1 MQSKHLLSTSLFVAL
16 FLLFAPAWAQTR
28 TVNGKVTDKQD
39 GSPLIG
45 VSVKVK
51 NSATGTST
59 DVNGAFTLTVPE
71 NASALVFTYIG
82 YTTQEVSIA
91 GKSTV
96 NVSLATDQTTLNEVV
111 VVGYGSQKKS
121 DVTGG
126 VTSLGPKDFNKGV
139 INSPEQLLQGRTA
152 GVQVTP
158 ASGDPGAG
166 INIRI
171 RGTTSI
177 RSGNNPLFVIDG
189 VPLDGGN
196 ITDGASDFGAGNMS
210 ARNPLSF
217 MNPDDIA
224 NITVLK
230 DASAAAI
237 YGSRGAN
244 GVVLITT
251 KKGTAGSQSLSF
263 SSSLSV
269 ANTLKTYD
277 IMNASQYLQQAGNAG
292 ADVAVLNRGSN
303 VDWQDEIFRPGVT
316 QNYSLGFGGGNENTL
331 YRFSGSYSDQ
341 EGIIENSGLRRF
353 TGRMNTSH
361 ELFNDKVKLEL
372 QLTASQVD
380 NQYAPLGDDAGFEG
394 NLLGAALQAN
404 PTIPIYDA
412 SIPGG
417 FTQSSDFRNP
427 AAMLALISDNDRVN
441 KVLGNLGISWNI
453 VKGLQYKVNVGID
466 NSNATRKTGISRL
479 LHFGGIKDNGRA
491 VLQNREVYSSLIENT
506 LNYNTIFAADHSLDL
521 LGGFSYQK
529 FNSGGFYTQ
538 AQYFLTDEVPYVDNF
553 DGVNNDGSNKAFSAG
568 SYRSGTELQSY
579 FGRANYSFRNKYLLT
594 ATLRVDGSSKF
605 GKNNKYG
612 YFPSFAAAWRLSEE
626 SFIPKDVFTDLKL
639 RVGYGI
645 TGNQEFPGGISRAV
659 FETNSSGSLTQR
671 NNPNPD
677 IRWEETA
684 QFGVGVDFDLFNGRL
699 GGNIDYFDKTTSN
712 LLTQV
717 YYAQP
722 AAVDYKWINLP
733 GHIKNTGMEF
743 ALTYRALTN
752 TALKWEISG
761 NMTYLEN
768 KVTDFGNTII
778 PTGNIHGQGLTGA
791 YVQRISD
798 GLPLGA
804 FYLPTFAGYD
814 ASGLAIYPNDGAFSF
829 AGSALP
835 KYSFGLNNAF
845 SYRNLTFSV
854 FLNGSTGFYIY
865 NNTANALFTKG
876 SLKNGRNVVMGEA
889 SSPESALN
897 APEVSTR
904 FLEKGDFLR
913 ISNMNLAYRF
923 PMTGNK
929 YFKGMS
935 LSLTGQN
942 LALFTNYTGVD
953 PEVNTNKA
961 RNGVPSLGIDYTSYP
976 TARMF
981 SLGATFDF

>member
-1 MQSKHLLSTSLFVAL
+1 MSLFVAL
-16 FLLFAPAWAQTR
+16 FLLFDPSWAQTK
-28 TVNGKVTDKQD
+28 TVSGKVTDKQD

-51 NSATGTST
+51 NSGTGTST
-59 DVNGAFTLTVPE
+59 GVDGSFSIAVPE
-71 NASALVFTYIG
+71 GSPSLVFTYIG
-82 YTTQEVSIA
+82 YNTLEVAVA
-91 GKSTV
+91 GRGTV
-96 NVSLATDQTTLNEVV
+96 NVALETNQTALNEVV

-126 VTSLGPKDFNKGV
+126 VVSLGPKDFNKGI

-152 GVQVTP
+152 GVQITP

-196 ITDGASDFGAGNMS
+196 ISDGAADYGAGS
-210 ARNPLSF
+210 LASRNPLNF

-251 KKGTAGSQSLSF
+251 KKGSAGTQNLSF

-277 IMNASQYLQQAGNAG
+277 IMDAGQYLQQASNAG
-292 ADVAVLNRGSN
+292 ADVAVLDKKSN
-303 VDWQDEIFRPGVT
+303 VNWQDEIFRPGIT
-316 QNYSLGFGGGNENTL
+316 QNYSLGFGGGNDNTL

-341 EGIIENSGLRRF
+341 DGIIENSGLKRF

-372 QLTASQVD
+372 QLTASQID
-380 NQYAPLGDDAGFEG
+380 NQYAPLGDNAGFQG

-412 SIPGG
+412 SVKGG

-427 AAMLALISDNDRVN
+427 AAMLAFINDNDRVN
-441 KVLGNLGISWNI
+441 KILGNLGVNWFIA
-453 VKGLQYKVNVGID
+453 KGLQYKLNIGID

-479 LHFGGIKDNGRA
+479 LHFDGIKDNGRA

-506 LNYNTIFAADHSLDL
+506 LNYNTTFATDHTLDL
-521 LGGFSYQK
+521 LGGLSYQK
-529 FNSGGFYTQ
+529 FNGGGFYTQ

-568 SYRSGTELQSY
+568 SYRSGSELQSY

-605 GKNNKYG
+605 GTNQKYG

-626 SFIPKDVFTDLKL
+626 SFIPKNIFTDLKL

-684 QFGVGVDFDLFNGRL
+684 QFGVGIDFDIFNGRL
-699 GGNIDYFDKTTSN
+699 GGNIDYFDKTTTN

-722 AAVDYKWINLP
+722 APVDYKWINLP
-733 GHIKNTGMEF
+733 GNIKNTGMEI

-752 TALKWEISG
+752 SALKWDISG
-761 NMTYLEN
+761 NMTYLNNE
-768 KVTDFGNTII
+768 VTNFGNTII
-778 PTGNIHGQGLTGA
+778 PTGDIHGQGLSGA

-814 ASGLAIYPNDGAFSF
+814 ASGLAIYPNDGAFSY

-835 KYSFGLNNAF
+835 KYSFGLNNSF
-845 SYRNLTFSV
+845 NYKNLSFNV

-876 SLKNGRNVVMGEA
+876 SLKNGRNVVATEA
-889 SSPESALN
+889 SSAESALN

-913 ISNMNLAYRF
+913 VSNMSLAYRF
-923 PMTGNK
+923 PMTNNK

-976 TARMF
+976 TARIF
-981 SLGATFDF
+981 SLGASFDF